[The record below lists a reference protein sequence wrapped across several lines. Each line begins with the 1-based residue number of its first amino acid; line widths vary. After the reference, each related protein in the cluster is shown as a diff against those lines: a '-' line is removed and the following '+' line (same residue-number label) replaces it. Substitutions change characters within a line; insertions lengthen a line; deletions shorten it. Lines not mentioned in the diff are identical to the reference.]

1 MSKGSKRRK
10 PLVDSETISDN
21 WDRIFN
27 QETENESENEESSV
41 QSDGNSSSVDS

>member
-1 MSKGSKRRK
+1 MTTMASK

-27 QETENESENEESSV
+27 QETENENESEESSV
-41 QSDGNSSSVDS
+41 QSDRNSSSESS